1 MKRHT
6 AWTLVLLWSAS
17 ALAQVPQEPQHPSL
31 SGNWTLVRSR
41 SKLIGNT
48 SGVTLLRIDQEG
60 SRIKLSWTLAEQE
73 KSETFAIEVR
83 TDGKETVRKERG
95 QKSFDRGSWD
105 GDRLAVT
112 TRVESE
118 WGGTRTALYSLSPDR
133 NTLTMEE
140 RFSGRFFYEHTYVFR
155 RSDGE
160 PSPAWPRLTLKTLGF
175 GQLHGRYPEG
185 KPILL
190 QLAITNDQPVPVELR
205 LRDHG
210 KDGDQE
216 PLWSL
221 AARITDKD
229 DKLLTHSCCPVE
241 EESDWWTSAIAISD
255 SCSPGECEMPGD
267 YVTLAPGETVLRA
280 ADLASLIW
288 NAPGLVQ
295 MHRSA
300 LPVGTYDVQLS
311 VDGVISEPIKIE
323 VEPGE

>member
-1 MKRHT
+1 MTRRA

-17 ALAQVPQEPQHPSL
+17 ALAQEASHPDL
-31 SGNWTLVRSR
+31 SGTWTLVRSR

-48 SGVTLLRIDQEG
+48 AGVTLLRIDQEG
-60 SRIKLSWTLAEQE
+60 IRIKLSWTLAEQE

-112 TRVESE
+112 TRVESD

-133 NTLTMEE
+133 STLTVEE
-140 RFSGRFFYEHTYVFR
+140 RFSGRFSYEHTSVFR

-160 PSPAWPRLTLKTLGF
+160 PSPAWPRLTLKPLGF

-210 KDGDQE
+210 KNGDQE

-221 AARITDKD
+221 AARITDKNGEV
-229 DKLLTHSCCPVE
+229 LTRSCCPKE
-241 EESDWWTSAIAISD
+241 DDWWSSAIAISD
-255 SCSPGECEMPGD
+255 YCGPGECEDPGD
-267 YVTLAPGETVLRA
+267 YVTLAPGQTVLRT
-280 ADLASLIW
+280 ADLASLVW
-288 NAPGLVQ
+288 NCPGLVQ
-295 MHRSA
+295 MHRSS
-300 LPVGTYDVQLS
+300 LPAGSYDVQLS
-311 VDGVISEPIKIE
+311 VDGVLSEPIKIV
-323 VEPGE
+323 VE